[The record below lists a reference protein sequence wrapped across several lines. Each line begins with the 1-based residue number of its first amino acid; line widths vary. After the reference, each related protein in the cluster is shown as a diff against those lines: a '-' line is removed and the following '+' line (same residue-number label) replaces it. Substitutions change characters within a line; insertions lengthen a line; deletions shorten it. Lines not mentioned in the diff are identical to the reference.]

1 MLVDLRGRFDLSQFE
16 YTRRIRIA
24 PTEIPHSHPTLTL
37 NTWVQDDLGL
47 LSTYLHEQMHW
58 YVTWYSHVH
67 SPQWSK
73 LLEVLRARYPAVP
86 VGTAEGAPDAFSC
99 YLHLIVNWL
108 EIDAAARFLER
119 DRVIAHVG
127 ALAFYRW
134 MYRTVIEDWEPL
146 ATLYRE
152 RGLIPVRYATDMS
165 SDDLRT
171 AALYE
176 EAPA

>member
-86 VGTAEGAPDAFSC
+86 VGTAEGAPDAFS
-99 YLHLIVNWL
+99 
-108 EIDAAARFLER
+108 
-119 DRVIAHVG
+119 
-127 ALAFYRW
+127 
-134 MYRTVIEDWEPL
+134 
-146 ATLYRE
+146 
-152 RGLIPVRYATDMS
+152 
-165 SDDLRT
+165 
-171 AALYE
+171 
-176 EAPA
+176 